1 MLIHLFWEEES
12 SLKANYLPLDIF
24 YDKKSTFLKTLYLF
38 KVSAAIYLPRLT
50 FKNHLQFVFFFK
62 LSLVTHSQ
70 CVLLK
75 VIIEEPFY
83 KSSFNI
89 D

>member
-12 SLKANYLPLDIF
+12 SLKANDLPLDISSF
-24 YDKKSTFLKTLYLF
+24 TIKRVLSLKLY
-38 KVSAAIYLPRLT
+38 IYLRLPRLT